1 MKNILYL
8 SLALFIF
15 ACSSGGND
23 DNNNND
29 SNNNDSNNNDSNNND
44 DNNNPP
50 AVQIGDFVQGGIVF
64 WINPDDPNNGMVIS
78 AGQNGYSYWGGY
90 TYQVGQVSFGI
101 YTEDD
106 FGRGQWNTNRIVEAY
121 DAAPFNAAAHY
132 CDRYEHEGYDDWFLA
147 NKGEWQVIC
156 NSRYEI
162 NAYIEEN
169 GGDLLDGR
177 YWTSSELN
185 DQRAVYYTFNPSSSD
200 PYENNCSNGGLSKYT
215 NIEGGVKWRAVR
227 EFQL

>member
-1 MKNILYL
+1 MKKTLFLL
-8 SLALFIF
+8 SALFIF
-15 ACSSGGND
+15 ACSSDDSSDTN
-23 DNNNND
+23 DNNND
-29 SNNNDSNNNDSNNND
+29 NND
-44 DNNNPP
+44 NPP
-50 AVQIGDFVQGGIVF
+50 AIQIGDFVQGGIVF

-78 AGQNGYSYWGGY
+78 ANQGGNCYWGGY
-90 TYQVGQVSFGI
+90 TDPVGQVSWGI

-121 DAAPFNAAAHY
+121 DAAPFIAAAHY

-156 NSRYEI
+156 NSKYQI

-169 GGDLLDGR
+169 GGDLLDGM
-177 YWTSSELN
+177 YWTSSEFG
-185 DQRAVYYTFNPSSSD
+185 DGRAVYYDFYPSFSD
-200 PYENNCSNGGLSKYT
+200 PSEINCLNQNATKYT
-215 NIEGGVKWRAVR
+215 NVEGGIKWRAVR